1 MSVSYD
7 AERAPDAGPWSA
19 APQEDRVCAVE
30 AFHGASQ
37 APHPPIERARVHAA
51 LHVVVED
58 QLAKGEPPE
67 AARAVARLV
76 AGGMT
81 RHAALHEVGR
91 AASAALQAA
100 LSTGRFDAKAY
111 AEALDALAVP
121 PPP

>member
-1 MSVSYD
+1 MSVAYD
-7 AERAPDAGPWSA
+7 AERAPDAAPWSA
-19 APQEDRVCAVE
+19 ASREDRVRAVE
-30 AFHGASQ
+30 AFHAASQ
-37 APHPPIERARVHAA
+37 APHPPIERARIHAA

-76 AGGMT
+76 AGGAT

-91 AASAALQAA
+91 VASAALQAA
-100 LSTGRFDAKAY
+100 LTTGRFDAEAY
-111 AEALDALAVP
+111 ARALDALGVP